1 MDDQSDCAGAQP
13 STSILLNQPLCP
25 MHDSYLSSKAGDH
38 GISSEACHLSSV
50 LNNNESVPQIVSGGG
65 SRYNSSRRAEQA
77 QLYSSR
83 MSGTFI
89 FHISAMA
96 ECGSEDS

>member
-13 STSILLNQPLCP
+13 STGILLNQPLCP
-25 MHDSYLSSKAGDH
+25 MHDSYLSPKAGDH

-50 LNNNESVPQIVSGGG
+50 LNNNESDPQIVSRGG
-65 SRYNSSRRAEQA
+65 SRYNSRRAEQT

-89 FHISAMA
+89 FYISAMA